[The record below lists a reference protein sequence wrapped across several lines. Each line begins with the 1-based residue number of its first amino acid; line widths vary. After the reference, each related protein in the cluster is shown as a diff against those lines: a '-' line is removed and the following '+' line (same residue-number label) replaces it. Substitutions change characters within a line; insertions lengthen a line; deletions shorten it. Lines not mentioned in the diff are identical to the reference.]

1 MWLIGHMDSAGLR
14 VNHSAVGSC
23 DTLSHLQDVAEVW
36 SGCCAAGYAD
46 KTKVKVNRLLGQ
58 LRGALLRAGD
68 LASCEQIRRARVPI
82 LKVGRL

>member
-1 MWLIGHMDSAGLR
+1 VGARDS
-14 VNHSAVGSC
+14 
-23 DTLSHLQDVAEVW
+23 LSHLQHVAEVA
-36 SGCCAAGYAD
+36 CRPAGYAD

-82 LKVGRL
+82 LKVGRSE